1 LPIRRPDW
9 LSLSLLRF
17 YLLLAVTVPVLAYTV
32 TTLHRWYTADSAPV
46 LPLDSI
52 LTQAFASQQQGAG
65 PLSDKVH
72 CVMSAKDDCA
82 AAMFVH
88 IKPQIWQH
96 TAATRPDQYLEI
108 SETSAESTTKTSI
121 ETSGSRLLCQQQ
133 PDHSL
138 YCLRLNASQQPLD
151 KKLPFSLLFYSALF
165 IIFFI
170 YTGSLFKDA
179 AVLRS
184 SALNEIRHG
193 RLPAFRLSKK
203 SYLEPLAQSLQNMT
217 ARIAEL
223 TNFQTE
229 IAETICHDI
238 KTPVARMHF
247 IAHQL
252 DKQGNATTASQLT
265 RNLVE
270 IESNINEYLLL
281 AQNQYTPE
289 EMAYESFNLHDFLQQ
304 ITDLFILDNLL
315 RIENAVATDLTIT
328 ANKRLLH
335 RAMANLLSNAMRY
348 AGSQIKVTASV
359 DGEYC
364 HLVVHD
370 DGNADKQNGTSKRP
384 VETLHHSLGLSIVR
398 RVCQQHHGHFSFT
411 TSPLGGHAAMVSI
424 PRELF
429 IPKIIED
436 SGRRRGR
443 ATPGA

>member
-1 LPIRRPDW
+1 MLIRRPDW

-32 TTLHRWYTADSAPV
+32 TTLHRWYTVDSAPV

-52 LTQAFASQQQGAG
+52 LTQAFAPQQQAAG
-65 PLSDKVH
+65 PW
-72 CVMSAKDDCA
+72 SAKGYCIVSAQDDCA
-82 AAMFVH
+82 DAMFVQLT
-88 IKPQIWQH
+88 PQIWQQ
-96 TAATRPDQYLEI
+96 TAATDPDQYLEI
-108 SETSAESTTKTSI
+108 AEASPQAA
-121 ETSGSRLLCQQQ
+121 GSRLLCQQQ
-133 PDHSL
+133 ADQSL
-138 YCLRLNASQQPLD
+138 YCLRLNAGQPQHD

-170 YTGSLFKDA
+170 YSGSLFKDA
-179 AVLRS
+179 AVLRA

-252 DKQGNATTASQLT
+252 DKQGNPATALQLT
-265 RNLVE
+265 RNLAE
-270 IESNINEYLLL
+270 IEANINEYLLL

-289 EMAYESFNLHDFLQQ
+289 AMAYESFNLHDFLQHMA
-304 ITDLFILDNLL
+304 DLFILDHLL
-315 RIENAVATDLTIT
+315 TIEIAVAEDLTIT

-348 AGSQIKVTASV
+348 AGSQIKVTAGIT
-359 DGEYC
+359 GEYWQI
-364 HLVVHD
+364 VVHD
-370 DGNADKQNGTSKRP
+370 DGNAGNLQTSSGRP
-384 VETLHHSLGLSIVR
+384 AEALHHSLGLSIVR
-398 RVCQQHHGHFSFT
+398 RVCQQHHGFFNLT
-411 TSPLGGHAAMVSI
+411 TSSLGGHAAIISI
-424 PRELF
+424 PL
-429 IPKIIED
+429 PQ
-436 SGRRRGR
+436 
-443 ATPGA
+443 A